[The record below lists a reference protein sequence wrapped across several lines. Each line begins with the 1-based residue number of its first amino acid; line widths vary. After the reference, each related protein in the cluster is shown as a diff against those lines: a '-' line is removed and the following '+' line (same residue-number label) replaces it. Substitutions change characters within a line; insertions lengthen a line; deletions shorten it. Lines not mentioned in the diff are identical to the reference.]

1 MKSASTT
8 ISSPASS
15 AATTHTASQGV
26 LRPALVLFVGL
37 TVLCGVIYPLAVT
50 GIGKVAFPDQAAG
63 SLIVQNGKLI
73 GSRLI
78 GQEFSAPNYFWGRLS
93 ATSPMPYNAQSSGG
107 SNFGPSNP
115 ALIDAVKGRVDAL
128 KAADPG
134 NTLPIPVDLV
144 TASGSGLDP
153 EISLAAAY
161 YQAGRVARERKLNV
175 DTVRALIDGLQLQRS
190 LGFLGEPRVNVM
202 ALNLA
207 LDRQDPAAAPAPAAN

>member
-8 ISSPASS
+8 TLPPAKL
-15 AATTHTASQGV
+15 AANSKMTASKTASQGV
-26 LRPALVLFVGL
+26 LRPALVLFASL
-37 TVLCGVIYPLAVT
+37 TVLCGMIYPLAVT
-50 GIGKVAFPDQAAG
+50 GIGKAVFPDQASG
-63 SLIVQNGKLI
+63 SLIVQNGKLV

-107 SNFGPSNP
+107 SNFGPGNP

-161 YQAGRVARERKLNV
+161 YQAGRIARERKLNV
-175 DTVRALIDGLQLQRS
+175 DTVHALIDSLQLQRS
-190 LGFLGEPRVNVM
+190 LGFFGEPRVNVL

-207 LDRQDPAAAPAPAAN
+207 LDRQHPVAN

>member
-1 MKSASTT
+1 MKSASSTT
-8 ISSPASS
+8 LPPAKLAANSKVTSSKA
-15 AATTHTASQGV
+15 ASQGV
-26 LRPALVLFVGL
+26 LRPALVLFVSL

-50 GIGKVAFPDQAAG
+50 GIGKAIFPDQASG
-63 SLIVQNGKLI
+63 SLIVQNGKVI

-93 ATSPMPYNAQSSGG
+93 ATSPMPYNAQASSG

-115 ALIDAVKGRVDAL
+115 ALTDAVKGRVDAL

-161 YQAGRVARERKLNV
+161 YQAGRIARERKLSV
-175 DTVRALIDGLQLQRS
+175 DTVRSLIDSLQLRRS
-190 LGFLGEPRVNVM
+190 LGFFGEPRVNVL

-207 LDRQDPAAAPAPAAN
+207 LDRQHSAAN

>member
-8 ISSPASS
+8 TLSPAQS
-15 AATTHTASQGV
+15 ATKEKVASQGV
-26 LRPALVLFVGL
+26 MRPALVLFAGL
-37 TVLCGVIYPLAVT
+37 TLLCGVIYPLAIT
-50 GIGKVAFPDQAAG
+50 GIGKVAFPDQASG

-93 ATSPMPYNAQSSGG
+93 ATSPMPYNPQASGG

-115 ALIDAVKGRVDAL
+115 ALIDAVKGRIDAL

-175 DTVRALIDGLQLQRS
+175 DTVRGIIDSLKLQPS
-190 LGFLGEPRVNVM
+190 LGFLGEPRVNVL

-207 LDRQDPAAAPAPAAN
+207 LDRQAPAAH